1 MVSPLAFVPVDLAFC
16 LVGYVVCGE
25 GSGASGFTYW
35 REEGGGFVATTTI
48 CGEGV
53 GVEQHGVRLQD
64 ERRMP
69 VETLNTKNGSEWG
82 ERDGGTCVGRHPYSF
97 TGL

>member
-1 MVSPLAFVPVDLAFC
+1 MHLPVPLSRGCFALGFRPRRPGNGLPFC
-16 LVGYVVCGE
+16 LVGYVVYGE

-35 REEGGGFVATTTI
+35 REEGGGFVSTTTI

-53 GVEQHGVRLQD
+53 GVEQHGVRFQD

-69 VETLNTKNGSEWG
+69 
-82 ERDGGTCVGRHPYSF
+82 DGT
-97 TGL
+97 